1 MAEKSK
7 LYQLNRDATRCDDHS
22 CESRSRCLRYRAI
35 DIPRVD
41 VWHASSLREVPGE
54 ECSCFISTER
64 AKR

>member
-1 MAEKSK
+1 MPEKRKRYALS
-7 LYQLNRDATRCDDHS
+7 RDVTRCDDHS

-35 DIPRVD
+35 DLPDVD

-54 ECSCFISTER
+54 ECSFFISTER